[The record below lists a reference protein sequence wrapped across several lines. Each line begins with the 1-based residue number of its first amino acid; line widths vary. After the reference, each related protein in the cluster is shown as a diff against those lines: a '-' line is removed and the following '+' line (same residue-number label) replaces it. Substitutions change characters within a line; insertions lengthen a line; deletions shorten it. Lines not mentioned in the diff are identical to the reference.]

1 MLSWFHLCSLVSFKL
16 FLEVLS
22 HLILFTLL
30 PFLHSEL
37 HFLLVRSFSKLLLKY
52 GPFATFRK
60 KRKHYWAV
68 SDHGMCTVEVVKS
81 NLRVRLVHT
90 HQQTCAWLGW
100 WNQLAVIVHIFLQ
113 LAVDTQLLPVSPKYF
128 QTPAVSCL
136 HSCSF
141 HLSLPE
147 TFKKN
152 CRRKTEV
159 CSSPV
164 HSTSAQSADVSGL
177 LFFRKFWKRGNQ
189 SLRHICYVITGSLK
203 KKHFQ

>member
-147 TFKKN
+147 TFKKIAGE
-152 CRRKTEV
+152 KQKFAHLLYILLL
-159 CSSPV
+159 
-164 HSTSAQSADVSGL
+164 HSQLMSLGFCFSGSFEKGATNHCGTSVTS
-177 LFFRKFWKRGNQ
+177 
-189 SLRHICYVITGSLK
+189 
-203 KKHFQ
+203 